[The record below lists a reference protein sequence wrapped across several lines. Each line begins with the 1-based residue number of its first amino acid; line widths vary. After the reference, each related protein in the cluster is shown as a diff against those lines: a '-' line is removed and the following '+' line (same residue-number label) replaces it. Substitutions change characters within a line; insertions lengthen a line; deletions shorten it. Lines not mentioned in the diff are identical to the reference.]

1 MEREAAVATAAALT
15 AAVVATSA
23 ALFAML
29 EAMDVV
35 MKR

>member
-1 MEREAAVATAAALT
+1 VVIATALT
-15 AAVVATSA
+15 AAVIAASA

-35 MKR
+35 MKK